1 MKLRTYDELIK
12 RDTFLERY
20 RYLRLGG
27 KVGEETFGFERYLN
41 QVFYRTD
48 REWKEVRHDVIIR
61 DLGCDLGISG
71 RDISGSIY
79 VHHMNPVA
87 VRDIEEARD
96 ILLDPE
102 YLICASFD
110 THSAIHYGSEALLSR
125 DPIIR
130 RPNDTCPWK
139 KT

>member
-27 KVGEETFGFERYLN
+27 RVGEETFGFERYLN

-48 REWKEVRHDVIIR
+48 KEWKEIRHDVIIR
-61 DLGCDLGISG
+61 DLGCDLGIDDREIEG
-71 RDISGSIY
+71 LVY
-79 VHHMNPVA
+79 VHHMNPLTKN
-87 VRDIEEARD
+87 DIIYRTEF
-96 ILLDPE
+96 LLDPK
-102 YLICASFD
+102 YMICCARN
-110 THSAIHYGSEALLSR
+110 THTAIHYGNENLLIL

-139 KT
+139 R